1 MHRIIAFKTVQLD
14 VKWYVFNWKETVKII
29 DFFKYFLQ
37 KRKQFSCVNVFSNT
51 EKLNDE
57 S

>member
-14 VKWYVFNWKETVKII
+14 VKWYVFSWKETVKII
-29 DFFKYFLQ
+29 DFFNTFTK
-37 KRKQFSCVNVFSNT
+37 KRKQFSCVNLFSNT
-51 EKLNDE
+51 QKENDE